1 MILNY
6 YDEMNKIEEDIIK
19 EYENVSN
26 IIINEELTPDSNG
39 DQVEVSLSV
48 VSEDEI
54 REINRE
60 YRGIDRVT
68 DVLSFPQYDD
78 ASMIKH
84 ELDNLQY
91 LRENEQIPVMLG
103 DVVIC
108 YEVARKQSIE
118 YGNTIKRELVYLFVH
133 SMLHLLG
140 YDHIE
145 DSDRKIMRKREEE
158 IMSEIGIER

>member
-6 YDEMNKIEEDIIK
+6 YDELNKIDEDIIK
-19 EYENVSN
+19 EYENVFK
-26 IIINEELTPDSNG
+26 IIIKRELSVDSEYEPI
-39 DQVEVSLSV
+39 EVSLSIV
-48 VSEDEI
+48 TEDEI

-60 YRGIDRVT
+60 YRGIDKET
-68 DVLSFPQYDD
+68 DVLSFPQYDG
-78 ASMIKH
+78 IKTIESDLE
-84 ELDNLQY
+84 ELKLVAGS
-91 LRENEQIPVMLG
+91 EKIPIFLG

-108 YEVARKQSIE
+108 YEVAKKQSIE

-133 SMLHLLG
+133 SILHLLG

-145 DSDRKIMRKREEE
+145 DDDKKIMRGREEE